1 MISKKAFTLIE
12 VLVSI
17 SILVVI
23 SMYLLKIN
31 IDSKTNYHKLK
42 DKNTWEDITTSIIIY
57 KKDYIDTTNLYE
69 YLKSKYVI
77 KSFEVRQS
85 LKNIKFQQK
94 INKFST
100 IQISHEAPYYIG
112 INKIDTYNKNINSNT
127 YNIELVAK

>member
-1 MISKKAFTLIE
+1 MISNKAFTLIE

-85 LKNIKFQQK
+85 LKNIKFQQEK
-94 INKFST
+94 NKFST
-100 IQISHEAPYYIG
+100 IQISHEVPYYIG
-112 INKIDTYNKNINSNT
+112 INKIDTYNQNINSNT
-127 YNIELVAK
+127 YSIELVAK

>member
-1 MISKKAFTLIE
+1 MISNKAFTIIE

-42 DKNTWEDITTSIIIY
+42 DKNIWENITTSIIIY

-100 IQISHEAPYYIG
+100 IQISHEIPYYIG
-112 INKIDTYNKNINSNT
+112 INKIDTYNQNINSNT

>member
-1 MISKKAFTLIE
+1 MISNKAFTLIE

-85 LKNIKFQQK
+85 LKNVNFQQK

-100 IQISHEAPYYIG
+100 IQISHEVPYYIG

-127 YNIELVAK
+127 YSIELVAK

>member
-1 MISKKAFTLIE
+1 MISNKAFTLIE

-42 DKNTWEDITTSIIIY
+42 NKNTWENITTSIIIY
-57 KKDYIDTTNLYE
+57 NKNYIEATNLYE
-69 YLKSKYVI
+69 YFKSKYVI
-77 KSFEVRQS
+77 KSFDIRQS
-85 LKNIKFQQK
+85 LKNVNFQQK

-100 IQISHEAPYYIG
+100 IQISHEVPYYIR

-127 YNIELVAK
+127 YSIELVAK